1 MNTRHEANNAS
12 REVEV
17 SDFDLRY
24 ENCRLKQAAVEERLL
39 GSIAERGIEEALYP
53 SHVEAPILRVGVVP
67 VHREGEDAQRTY
79 ERESETAFGLP
90 AGQAGACGSE
100 S

>member
-1 MNTRHEANNAS
+1 MAESHQRGDQRRKQRETHWLQHEVG
-12 REVEV
+12 RV
-17 SDFDLRY
+17 RI
-24 ENCRLKQAAVEERLL
+24 ER
-39 GSIAERGIEEALYP
+39 RIEEALYP